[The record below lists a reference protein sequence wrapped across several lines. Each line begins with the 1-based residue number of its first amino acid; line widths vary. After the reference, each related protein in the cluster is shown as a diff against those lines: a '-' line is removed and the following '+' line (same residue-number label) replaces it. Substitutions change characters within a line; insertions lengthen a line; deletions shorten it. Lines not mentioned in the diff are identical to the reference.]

1 MDTLSSTG
9 NLSTAQLLSSS
20 TPRTE
25 ALISFVLILDSFVFF
40 FFCPPQTFNRE
51 FNSSPFLAAS
61 KIPYTCILTP
71 QSSFSSFPFNSED
84 IYRYTEF

>member
-25 ALISFVLILDSFVFF
+25 ALISFVLILDSFFF
-40 FFCPPQTFNRE
+40 FFPLRHLTENLILL
-51 FNSSPFLAAS
+51 PFWPLARFLIHVS
-61 KIPYTCILTP
+61 
-71 QSSFSSFPFNSED
+71 
-84 IYRYTEF
+84 